1 MKNNSAIIIFFTF
14 IFLLIDLMNSLPYLR
29 SNIRK
34 LDYDDP
40 MTDLND
46 YTHIPI
52 DPYDTD
58 DIDNDGER
66 ETEICSVEEI
76 IGNKCGNRYM
86 SWTQIDEVKDFLL
99 RGSNNNKIIITQN
112 IVIQFS
118 TIQSQLESN
127 LETLSSI
134 DFGSCE
140 ATLKQKNGIPQ
151 TESLL
156 LFKADITT
164 EDNQTPYVLYKVFR
178 QGSTVPLNLNDCTN
192 KIIINTPVYFD
203 DKMEKI
209 YKSLTSENIDIFNTK
224 EDFYQ
229 DICFKYTTID
239 DTDITIN
246 DRRKLYFKP
255 NEKIYM
261 CQKECKLDSYNYD
274 TNKAKCICTISTKNA
289 NSLSEYELFEK
300 RNINKDF
307 YDKVKD
313 INFKVMK
320 CADEVFDS
328 DYKENIG
335 SFILIALT
343 ALVIGFNV
351 FSIITCQ
358 KKINF
363 WINVILRRPFNN
375 IAERPF
381 ENQERDPN
389 KNMMDNN
396 NIQKIEF
403 KEDIY
408 NIKKDNNENIDKKDE
423 QLILNLNKNSENIG
437 NKDIKLSQ
445 ENKENIINNENI
457 LNNKGNEENNDV
469 QENIDV
475 KENNDAKENIEVK
488 ENIDNK
494 ENIDVKENNEQ
505 NLIEENKDIIE
516 NQEKQEIPLNNDND
530 NININEN
537 ENLNN
542 NENKE
547 ENMNL
552 NLGEE
557 PNNDN
562 NNINNNK
569 INEENKIDNN
579 IIENNNKDAENN
591 NIIENENNNAENDNN
606 LIENNDNNLKNDIIE
621 EKNNN
626 EINNNEIKN
635 NEINNNEINNNEN
648 MENNENKINENN
660 NNSIN
665 NQNLI
670 DEDNKN
676 TDIKNSEVT
685 VKKKKTKK
693 KKKKKK
699 KGEGEED
706 EDNLFEPP
714 KKTRSSQKN
723 SNSLNQSENSQQKI
737 LNDYNKNGRN
747 NNGKIN
753 MKNID
758 AYNSS
763 AKERKSGEKLDEDDK
778 RTEILENEDS
788 INNLSNYELDN
799 LDYKQAL
806 ELDKRTYLAYY
817 WSLCKRKQLIL
828 FAFWPEND
836 LNIFT
841 MKIATFIACIGFCF
855 GFNGFFYG
863 EKLLHK
869 IYKDKGTYKF
879 AKHLPYMIYST
890 IVAGLLSY
898 LVRLLTL
905 SENEMYKMKQNKEN
919 KNDSEQKTK
928 KWIKIKFIIFFVVT
942 IVLMLFFW
950 YFITCFCGI
959 FTNTQVHWIIDS
971 CITFGFCMVYP
982 FILNLLPGAFRI
994 PALRAKNKDQS
1005 LLYKISLYVAYI

>member
-1 MKNNSAIIIFFTF
+1 
-14 IFLLIDLMNSLPYLR
+14 
-29 SNIRK
+29 
-34 LDYDDP
+34 
-40 MTDLND
+40 
-46 YTHIPI
+46 
-52 DPYDTD
+52 
-58 DIDNDGER
+58 
-66 ETEICSVEEI
+66 
-76 IGNKCGNRYM
+76 
-86 SWTQIDEVKDFLL
+86 
-99 RGSNNNKIIITQN
+99 
-112 IVIQFS
+112 
-118 TIQSQLESN
+118 
-127 LETLSSI
+127 
-134 DFGSCE
+134 
-140 ATLKQKNGIPQ
+140 
-151 TESLL
+151 
-156 LFKADITT
+156 
-164 EDNQTPYVLYKVFR
+164 
-178 QGSTVPLNLNDCTN
+178 
-192 KIIINTPVYFD
+192 
-203 DKMEKI
+203 
-209 YKSLTSENIDIFNTK
+209 
-224 EDFYQ
+224 
-229 DICFKYTTID
+229 
-239 DTDITIN
+239 
-246 DRRKLYFKP
+246 
-255 NEKIYM
+255 
-261 CQKECKLDSYNYD
+261 
-274 TNKAKCICTISTKNA
+274 
-289 NSLSEYELFEK
+289 
-300 RNINKDF
+300 
-307 YDKVKD
+307 
-313 INFKVMK
+313 
-320 CADEVFDS
+320 
-328 DYKENIG
+328 
-335 SFILIALT
+335 
-343 ALVIGFNV
+343 
-351 FSIITCQ
+351 
-358 KKINF
+358 
-363 WINVILRRPFNN
+363 
-375 IAERPF
+375 
-381 ENQERDPN
+381 
-389 KNMMDNN
+389 
-396 NIQKIEF
+396 
-403 KEDIY
+403 
-408 NIKKDNNENIDKKDE
+408 
-423 QLILNLNKNSENIG
+423 
-437 NKDIKLSQ
+437 
-445 ENKENIINNENI
+445 
-457 LNNKGNEENNDV
+457 
-469 QENIDV
+469 
-475 KENNDAKENIEVK
+475 
-488 ENIDNK
+488 
-494 ENIDVKENNEQ
+494 
-505 NLIEENKDIIE
+505 
-516 NQEKQEIPLNNDND
+516 
-530 NININEN
+530 
-537 ENLNN
+537 
-542 NENKE
+542 
-547 ENMNL
+547 
-552 NLGEE
+552 
-557 PNNDN
+557 
-562 NNINNNK
+562 
-569 INEENKIDNN
+569 
-579 IIENNNKDAENN
+579 
-591 NIIENENNNAENDNN
+591 
-606 LIENNDNNLKNDIIE
+606 
-621 EKNNN
+621 
-626 EINNNEIKN
+626 
-635 NEINNNEINNNEN
+635 

-660 NNSIN
+660 NNSSN

-699 KGEGEED
+699 KEGEED

-959 FTNTQVHWIIDS
+959 FTNTKVHWIIDS